1 MGAGKVICLAM
12 SGILLPSELSA
23 PLIFMKWQFFWGIL
37 LLLVGE
43 LRVAIRMDGFWAHAQ
58 ACRFSVP
65 YSFGVVGLKICCTF
79 AA

>member
-1 MGAGKVICLAM
+1 MGVGKVIWQAM
-12 SGILLPSELSA
+12 SGILFPSGLSA

-37 LLLVGE
+37 LFWVEE
-43 LRVAIRMDGFWAHAQ
+43 LRVVIRKGRFRAHAQ

-65 YSFGVVGLKICCTF
+65 YSFSVVGLKIYCTF